1 MVTNMRLID
10 ADEAIKKFGVLEKA
24 VPSDKQKKLIGW
36 YRCIVEHCETVDAE
50 PVQSAHWEYRETWSD
65 ETPEYPRELC

>member
-1 MVTNMRLID
+1 MRLID

-36 YRCIVEHCETVDAE
+36 YRCMIESARGET
-50 PVQSAHWEYRETWSD
+50 SF
-65 ETPEYPRELC
+65 L